1 MKRNWRISWIVVLLI
16 LAGCVPATQNRDVFQ
31 PPHLQPLPPSE
42 PFYTA
47 TRRTSFEDRDKFIM
61 VEGSE
66 CVRRDHGPGSATML
80 LSIEMPGYVD
90 RGTVVLNGWDLRYL
104 HGDHEVRQFRADIT
118 HSKLVTGGGGPP
130 TLVFE
135 VQGELSDQNW
145 DDDYEFCAYYTGIGY
160 NSGAIDARVEGDYS
174 GISSWGFQI
183 DDEGPISSLETVWT
197 EGTLASGDSVAVIP
211 RGFDFQYDNEFEC
224 ELRIPPCRWED
235 PADHHL
241 LQVAYSLFPTG
252 ATPNPGGNLHWVIQ
266 TIFKDNGVRTHWI
279 NTRTALIGGSGVE
292 LRPQLLPL
300 NARSGGQNIC
310 RNGVDGTVRTETVRL
325 YDLPY
330 DYAVPLLTG
339 WDLSY
344 ECDDQHVQRAG
355 IWIHDIRFD
364 PDSDGLEYKVSS
376 ILRDQ
381 NGAPSFNATHRVS
394 VLGLNLSVPPVQ
406 RPLPERRLQ

>member
-1 MKRNWRISWIVVLLI
+1 MRKIWWILSLVVALI
-16 LAGCVPATQNRDVFQ
+16 LAGCVPTIQGRDVFQ
-31 PPHLQPLPPSE
+31 PPTLQPLPPSE
-42 PFYTA
+42 PFFSAARKTA
-47 TRRTSFEDRDKFIM
+47 FEDRDRFIM

-80 LSIEMPGYVD
+80 IDVEMPGYVD
-90 RGTVVLNGWDLRYL
+90 RGTVVLSGWDLRYL

-118 HSKLVTGGGGPP
+118 HSKLVTGGGPP

-135 VQGELSDQNW
+135 AQGELSDQNW
-145 DDDYEFCAYYTGIGY
+145 DDDYEFCVYFTGIGY
-160 NSGAIDARVEGDYS
+160 NSGWIDARIEGDYS
-174 GISSWGFQI
+174 GIGAWAFQI
-183 DDEGPISSLETVWT
+183 DDEGPISTLESLWT
-197 EGTLASGDSVAVIP
+197 EGPLKSGDSVAVIP

-224 ELRIPPCRWED
+224 ELRFPPCKWED

-252 ATPNPGGNLHWVIQ
+252 ATPNPGGSLHWVTQ
-266 TIFKDNGVRTHWI
+266 TIFKDNSVRTHWI
-279 NTRTALIGGSGVE
+279 NTRAALIGGSSVD
-292 LRPQLLPL
+292 LRANLLPL
-300 NARSGGQNIC
+300 NARSGGANIC
-310 RNGVDGTVRTETVRL
+310 RNGVDGVVHTETVRI

-376 ILRDQ
+376 ILRDR
-381 NGAPSFNATHRVS
+381 NGAPSFNGTHRVS
-394 VLGLNLSVPPVQ
+394 VLGLNRSVPAGQ
-406 RPLPERRLQ
+406 RPLPEIRAR